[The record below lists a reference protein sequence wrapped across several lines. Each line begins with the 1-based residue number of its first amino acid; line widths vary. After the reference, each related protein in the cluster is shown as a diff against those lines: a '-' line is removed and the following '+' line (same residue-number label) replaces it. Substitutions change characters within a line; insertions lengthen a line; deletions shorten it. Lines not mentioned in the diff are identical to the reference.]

1 MISKTCGVPVRMSI
15 LPAKTRGITKSP
27 KGGIQPK
34 STRIFK
40 IGENGHKNRGKSLE
54 FTRSGEFGGGSLWWW
69 TPKLR
74 IFTKQ
79 NVERHDEIYCE
90 SEKGSRKLFDI
101 FWEYVAFAHWW
112 IAIALN
118 FVANCACV
126 CVSTLESGSRL
137 RNPFSLHNYQNSRQV
152 QVGLLLLT
160 SLLGNLQ

>member
-40 IGENGHKNRGKSLE
+40 IGENGHTNRGKITGIHQE
-54 FTRSGEFGGGSLWWW
+54 
-69 TPKLR
+69 
-74 IFTKQ
+74 
-79 NVERHDEIYCE
+79 
-90 SEKGSRKLFDI
+90 
-101 FWEYVAFAHWW
+101 WW
-112 IAIALN
+112 IWRWVTVMMNPKTEDFYQTKRGAPWWDLLWIRKRQPEIVWYLLGIRGLCSL
-118 FVANCACV
+118 VDCHCAEFCGKLCM